1 MLWFCKHARGVWETS
16 KVVIPF
22 TISPSWMFLDVVQN
36 LQLWEGS
43 HPGLTKKV
51 ISVCWGIWKDRNE
64 RRMGGIG
71 KQGRVILKSALHLVE
86 EYQMAN
92 GASMVAA
99 PVARPMITWRPPAH
113 DQYKVNVDG
122 AVFKHRS
129 QVGIGVVIR
138 DKNGVVIAALS
149 KLVNA
154 PLEAVEIE
162 AKAMESS
169 VIFARD
175 VGIREAVFEGDFLTI
190 CRALQGEGEAP
201 SSTHNILAVTLEQ
214 ASGFRFS
221 CFSHV
226 KRQGN
231 VPAHLL
237 AQFAKEVENYVVWLE
252 ECPSFLE
259 HACAHD
265 LSVVFHP

>member
-1 MLWFCKHARGVWETS
+1 
-16 KVVIPF
+16 
-22 TISPSWMFLDVVQN
+22 
-36 LQLWEGS
+36 
-43 HPGLTKKV
+43 
-51 ISVCWGIWKDRNE
+51 
-64 RRMGGIG
+64 MGGIG
-71 KQGRVILKSALHLVE
+71 KQGRVILKSALHLVD

-92 GASMVAA
+92 GVSKVAA
-99 PVARPMITWRPPAH
+99 PAAKPMITWRPPAR

-122 AVFKHRS
+122 AIFKHRN
-129 QVGIGVVIR
+129 QAGIGVVIR

-162 AKAMESS
+162 AKAMESG

-175 VGIREAVFEGDFLTI
+175 VGIREAMFEGDSLTI

-201 SSTHNILAVTLEQ
+201 SSTHNILAITLEQ
-214 ASGFRFS
+214 ASGFRLS

-237 AQFAKEVENYVVWLE
+237 AQFAKEVESYIVWLE

-265 LSVVFHP
+265 LSVVSHS

>member
-1 MLWFCKHARGVWETS
+1 MLWFCKHARGVWESS
-16 KVVIPF
+16 KLAIPF
-22 TISPSWMFLDVVQN
+22 TISPSWTFLDVVQN
-36 LQLWEGS
+36 LQQWEGS
-43 HPGLTKKV
+43 QPGLTKKV

-64 RRMGGIG
+64 RRMGGNG
-71 KQGRVILKSALHLVE
+71 KQGRVILKTSLHLVD
-86 EYQMAN
+86 EYQMAF
-92 GASMVAA
+92 GVSKVAA
-99 PVARPMITWRPPAH
+99 PMAKPMITWRPPAR

-122 AVFKHRS
+122 AVFKHRK
-129 QVGIGVVIR
+129 QAGVGVVIQ

-162 AKAMESS
+162 AKAMESG

-175 VGIREAVFEGDFLTI
+175 VGIREAMFEGDSLTI
-190 CRALQGEGEAP
+190 CRALQGDGEAP
-201 SSTHNILAVTLEQ
+201 SSMHNILAITLEQ

-259 HACAHD
+259 QACAHD
-265 LSVVFHP
+265 LSVVSHS